1 MKNLDRIVMVVM
13 AVLALIGGW
22 LSTLF
27 GGWDNAMVVL
37 ATFIALD
44 FVSGWVRAFIQ
55 KELSS
60 DESIRGI
67 AKKVFIFLIVAVAAQ
82 ADRLT
87 GSALVRNAVITFYC
101 ASEALSI
108 LENSVAAGLPV
119 PEFLKEALKQLN
131 EKKFPVG
138 S

>member
-131 EKKFPVG
+131 EKKF
-138 S
+138 SAAN

>member
-1 MKNLDRIVMVVM
+1 MKNLDRIVTVVM
-13 AVLALIGGW
+13 AILALIGGW